1 MQLLGDADYNMA
13 KALKDTARRAAI
25 VLDSAAKSELTQQA
39 MINASHALSD
49 LASVAKILQDR
60 LMSSMDALPNAP
72 KAAGR
77 HADGPASEVG
87 SAVSTLAYAPASQPL
102 QRAANNQRGARLAV
116 PPPNARRNF
125 GRSQPTPAAPA
136 ARLLGSRP
144 SPSPGS
150 SAHLRE
156 VELMRKALG
165 TSIETDSRDREP
177 SIEDPGY
184 IDPDSA
190 KYTDARNGTL
200 RAAQRTSLKLTAREL
215 EAANAAQQTKGSPRT
230 PAEVPLPDQESSVD
244 DEENVNEDD
253 FASVASER
261 LNDAELNSAIL
272 QTMNEELLDEAGDPS
287 QPLVSN
293 GDEKSNPIKATMEGV
308 IWRLYNRQ
316 LGKDNQA
323 STAQLSA

>member
-1 MQLLGDADYNMA
+1 MFELFADYNMA

-60 LMSSMDALPNAP
+60 VMGSMDAQSQAP

-102 QRAANNQRGARLAV
+102 QRAVNNQRGGRLAV
-116 PPPNARRNF
+116 PPPTVRRSY
-125 GRSQPTPAAPA
+125 GRSQPIPA

-165 TSIETDSRDREP
+165 PSIETDSRDREP
-177 SIEDPGY
+177 AAEDPGY

-190 KYTDARNGTL
+190 RYTDARNGTL

-272 QTMNEELLDEAGDPS
+272 QTMNEELLDDSGDPS